1 MERKEAILQA
11 IKSGEAK
18 VDLDAWFFDYISG
31 NIYAIHSVEY
41 GSGSEDIHVA
51 FPENSYIRSLRDD
64 LEEIKEVSWFPE
76 VERSFVSTSEELRY
90 ALMEEHTDI
99 FDYDATPEVLI
110 DGWIQ
115 G

>member
-1 MERKEAILQA
+1 MILQA
-11 IKSGEAK
+11 IESGGAK
-18 VDLDAWFFDYISG
+18 IDRDAWLVDYISG
-31 NIYAIHSVEY
+31 NIYAVHSVEY
-41 GSGSEDIHVA
+41 GSGGEAIHVA
-51 FPENSYIRSLRDD
+51 YPENSHIRSLRDD
-64 LEEIKEVSWFPE
+64 LNEIKEVSWFPE

-90 ALMEEHTDI
+90 ALTEGHADI